1 MKKILFVLGIIALAF
16 SLSGCNSYKSN
27 KFNKNLSF
35 SEEIKGKDKTKLID
49 EIKNKWT
56 EFSKAKIT
64 GESKYES
71 EDSTEN
77 ASYDL
82 EFKVYTNDVFQLS
95 GTGKSNSSSD
105 GIKLTKKEDVDV
117 CIWNYKTDKSIVE
130 RNKVNDEYTYTVI
143 NTYANDADGSKTTY
157 LEAFQ
162 YIEGMSASVTA
173 LDAYKD
179 GSNYI
184 LIQSSRQ
191 ESYVGVNWGSEVKER
206 YTLNENQI
214 IFVVNKNYEIEKIIM
229 YSATTT
235 NRDPDTNQ
243 WYKRNKKVSEDSVEI
258 KLTYGKVKE
267 NKDLE
272 NELNSDYAS
281 KKNN

>member
-162 YIEGMSASVTA
+162 YIEGMSASITA

>member
-77 ASYDL
+77 SSYDL
-82 EFKVYTNDVFQLS
+82 DFKVYANDVFQLS

-162 YIEGMSASVTA
+162 YIEGMSASITA

-179 GSNYI
+179 GSDYI

-214 IFVVNKNYEIEKIIM
+214 IFVVNKNYEIEKIII
-229 YSATTT
+229 Y
-235 NRDPDTNQ
+235 N
-243 WYKRNKKVSEDSVEI
+243 
-258 KLTYGKVKE
+258 GKC
-267 NKDLE
+267 
-272 NELNSDYAS
+272 
-281 KKNN
+281 

>member
-16 SLSGCNSYKSN
+16 SLSGCNSYKAN

-162 YIEGMSASVTA
+162 YIEGMSASITA

>member
-16 SLSGCNSYKSN
+16 SLSGCNSYKAN

-35 SEEIKGKDKTKLID
+35 TEEIKGQDKTKLIE

-56 EFSKAKIT
+56 EFSKATII

-71 EDSTEN
+71 DDSSEN

-82 EFKVYTNDVFQLS
+82 EFKAYSNDVFQLT
-95 GTGKSNSSSD
+95 GTSKSNTNSD
-105 GIKLTKKEDVDV
+105 GIKLSEKEDIDV
-117 CIWNYKTDKSIVE
+117 CIWNYKTDKSVVE
-130 RNKVNDEYTYTVI
+130 RSKVNNEYTYSVI
-143 NTYANDADGSKTTY
+143 NTYANEADGSKTTY

-162 YIEGMSASVTA
+162 YIEGMTSNISG
-173 LDAYKD
+173 LDVYKD
-179 GSNYI
+179 GSGYV

-214 IFVVNKNYEIEKIIM
+214 IFVVNKNYEIEKILM
-229 YSATTT
+229 YSAITT

-243 WYKRNKKVSEDSVEI
+243 WYKRNKRISIESVEI

-267 NKDLE
+267 NKNLE
-272 NELNSDYAS
+272 NELNSDYTS
-281 KKNN
+281 KKNS